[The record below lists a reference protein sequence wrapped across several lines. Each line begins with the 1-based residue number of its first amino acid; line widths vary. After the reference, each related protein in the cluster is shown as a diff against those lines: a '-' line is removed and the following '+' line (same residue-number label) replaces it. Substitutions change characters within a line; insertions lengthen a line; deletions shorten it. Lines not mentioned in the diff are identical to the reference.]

1 MDKSKMRSAL
11 ASGKGKK
18 ILPIVVCLV
27 VAIGGYAILSG
38 GNNDAAPAEA
48 PPMTAQQAMA
58 AARAKLAHEGKVVPP
73 APSRSPSVAAVSVP
87 APASS
92 VASVVAA
99 ASVPS
104 PATSAALAATTS
116 TASAPADSKP
126 VNPALEVA
134 ASAASSPSVPA
145 AVAVAAPIA
154 SVAKPDAAPA
164 PASAPDFTAGW
175 RRNDVLAS
183 LEWQAR
189 VLELK
194 AKIASLQRQVD
205 GTDVASGPAPATP
218 AVVMPPPTTLHSDNQ
233 LVSSLEIPLQAPT
246 PRGSQLE
253 SVMMV
258 GGKYQAI
265 VSAHGASLAVG
276 EGVRLADGW
285 IVQDIDATS
294 VRLVRGREH
303 KTLRI
308 GG

>member
-1 MDKSKMRSAL
+1 MS
-11 ASGKGKK
+11 
-18 ILPIVVCLV
+18 
-27 VAIGGYAILSG
+27 
-38 GNNDAAPAEA
+38 
-48 PPMTAQQAMA
+48 AQQAMA
-58 AARAKLAHEGKVVPP
+58 AARAKLANEGKIVPP
-73 APSRSPSVAAVSVP
+73 APASAASVAQTSVP
-87 APASS
+87 TSSSS
-92 VASVVAA
+92 VAPVVAA

-104 PATSAALAATTS
+104 PAASVSLAD
-116 TASAPADSKP
+116 TAIASSAPVVESAP
-126 VNPALEVA
+126 VNP
-134 ASAASSPSVPA
+134 SP
-145 AVAVAAPIA
+145 VAVASIAPNSSEPAVVAKPAQPIA
-154 SVAKPDAAPA
+154 SATEPVATPA
-164 PASAPDFTAGW
+164 PTSAVDFTPGW

-205 GTDVASGPAPATP
+205 GTDVGPGPAQATP
-218 AVVMPPPTTLHSDNQ
+218 AVVMPPPAAMHADSQ

-258 GGKYQAI
+258 GGKYQAV
-265 VSAHGASLAVG
+265 VSAHGASLAVQ